1 MALSKEV
8 KVGLLALV
16 AGVVLYSGFNYLK
29 GSDLFSNKEYYYAV
43 YDDVTGLNVSNPI
56 TINGVQVGQVA
67 GKKLLQNHGNQ
78 VLLTLDIER
87 YIKLNDS
94 TIAVVASN
102 SLLGGKEVQLQI
114 GQGTRPL
121 TEGDTLRSSIEA
133 DMMATIGGQVKP
145 LARDLDSAIN
155 NLNILLKQFQ
165 NMSQPLAGTLQN
177 LQKTSGTLN
186 EIMAQNQA
194 AIRGIATNLNAMSG
208 ALNDPKTGMKP
219 LMAKLNA
226 AGDTLSQM
234 RLAET
239 VNKANASIANMNKLL
254 SGINQGQGSLGKLA
268 KNDSLYNNLNR
279 FSANLDSLM
288 VDFRERPKRYV
299 HFSVFGRK
307 DKDKNKEK

>member
-1 MALSKEV
+1 VALSKEV